1 MNPSISNYPNPTPP
15 PSLNGP
21 STDTPHRSGDP
32 PLRNEAGI
40 PGDMPEAPQTE
51 LEGICRVAVPW
62 GHAKRILFR
71 FAFVYLALWCAP
83 FLLSMPALFFSWWP
97 TILWQPYAEAHGAVV
112 NWVAE
117 QVFQV
122 ELSPRVGLRGDIT
135 ADYITVFCNLV
146 LAAVAAAVWSLL
158 DRKRP
163 NYVRLYAWLRVSVCF
178 YLAAEM
184 VLYGSI
190 KVIPTQF
197 GRLSPEQLT
206 TMVGQ
211 MDRME
216 LLWTFMAASPAYTV
230 FTGVA
235 ELLGGLL
242 LTCRRTRLLGALV
255 CIGVMANVV
264 MLNFGYD
271 VSVKLKSSHLLGLC
285 LFVAAADLRRLVDFF
300 VLGRAPQPAFR
311 DPLLAPKWLQRGAQ
325 VLVTVLVL
333 GFVAL
338 SLRQSY
344 TLNRT
349 YGILA
354 PKPPLDGIWN
364 VKEFVADGVVQPPL
378 LTDQRYW
385 RRAIFDRGVPGFSP
399 ATLRVTRLDDSL
411 LVYRLDLDS
420 DRHTV
425 VLSKFD
431 DPMWQ
436 ATLTY
441 REPALRTLVLEGL
454 LDGRQVRITFHG
466 LDEARLPVNQ
476 GFRWISD

>member
-1 MNPSISNYPNPTPP
+1 
-15 PSLNGP
+15 
-21 STDTPHRSGDP
+21 
-32 PLRNEAGI
+32 
-40 PGDMPEAPQTE
+40 MPEAPQTG
-51 LEGICRVAVPW
+51 LLGTGRAGVPW
-62 GHAKRILFR
+62 GHARRILFR

-83 FLLSMPALFFSWWP
+83 FLLSMPGLFFSWWP
-97 TILWQPYAEAHGAVV
+97 SILWQPYAEAHGAVV
-112 NWVAE
+112 TWVAE

-122 ELSPRVGLRGDIT
+122 QLSARFGNRGDIT

-146 LAAVAAAVWSLL
+146 LAAAAAAVWSLL

-163 NYVRLYAWLRVSVCF
+163 NYVRLHAWLRVGVCF

-184 VLYGSI
+184 VLYGAV

-197 GRLSPEQLT
+197 GSLSPVVLT
-206 TMVGQ
+206 TRVGDL
-211 MDRME
+211 DRMS
-216 LLWTFMAASPAYTV
+216 LLWTFMAASPAYTI

-235 ELLGGLL
+235 EMLGGLL

-271 VSVKLKSSHLLGLC
+271 VVVKLKSSHLLGMC

-300 VLGRAPQPAFR
+300 VLGRAPQPAVQ
-311 DPLLAPKWLQRGAQ
+311 DPLFATKWLRRGAQ
-325 VLVTVLVL
+325 VLATVLVL
-333 GFVAL
+333 GFAAL
-338 SLRQSY
+338 SLRDSY
-344 TLNRT
+344 TLSRT

-354 PKPPLDGIWN
+354 PKPPLHGIWT

-385 RRAIFDRGVPGFSP
+385 RRAIFDRGAPGVIP
-399 ATLRVTRLDDSL
+399 ATLRVTRLDDSR
-411 LVYRLDLDS
+411 LVYLLNLDT

-431 DPMWQ
+431 DPTWK

-441 REPALRTLVLEGL
+441 REPAPQTLVLEGS

-466 LDEARLPVNQ
+466 LDEAQLPVNQ